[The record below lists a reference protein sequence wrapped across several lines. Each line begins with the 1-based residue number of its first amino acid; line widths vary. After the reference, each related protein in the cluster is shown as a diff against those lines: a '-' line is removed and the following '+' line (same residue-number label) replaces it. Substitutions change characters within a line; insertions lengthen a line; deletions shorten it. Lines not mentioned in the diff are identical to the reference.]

1 MRRYE
6 DMQVVALNAEQ
17 HAQTCNYWYLVRE
30 AFYAHTAFTTRKGL
44 ERWLEE
50 RGLTCEIPTAVE
62 VEDYGK
68 GFSNTSPVI
77 GKYGTKMLWNMG
89 EFYALPNV
97 VVRSKTLSN
106 GDWVEAMITQEDGLR
121 VEYTLNPNVKD
132 RKVFDWREVIKEMN

>member
-1 MRRYE
+1 MRPYE
-6 DMQVVALNAEQ
+6 NLSVTALNAEQ

-50 RGLTCEIPTAVE
+50 RGLTCEIPTAVK

-77 GKYGTKMLWNMG
+77 GKYGTKMLWSME

-106 GDWVEAMITQEDGLR
+106 GDWVEAMITQEEGLR

-132 RKVFDWREVIKEMN
+132 RKVFDWREAIKEMK